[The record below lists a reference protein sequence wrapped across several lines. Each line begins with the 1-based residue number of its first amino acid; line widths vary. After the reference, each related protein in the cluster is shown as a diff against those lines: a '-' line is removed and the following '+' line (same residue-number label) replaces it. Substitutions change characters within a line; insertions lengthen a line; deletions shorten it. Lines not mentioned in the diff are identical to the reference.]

1 MKTTRLIGRVCKRS
15 NALSLPI
22 LIGRRLVRSLE
33 RLYTGH
39 EKRKKCF
46 EMILGLY
53 CAVVSVREGHSAIPV
68 TKAKGIHLFS
78 FRTQKLSPS
87 ALMVLGWT
95 RPGRVGRRRLQVKK
109 RGSNTSLFLC
119 SAVRKF
125 CRIKQYLFRQI
136 Q

>member
-1 MKTTRLIGRVCKRS
+1 
-15 NALSLPI
+15 
-22 LIGRRLVRSLE
+22 
-33 RLYTGH
+33 
-39 EKRKKCF
+39 
-46 EMILGLY
+46 MILGLY

-109 RGSNTSLFLC
+109 RGSNTSLFFVFGGKEIL
-119 SAVRKF
+119 
-125 CRIKQYLFRQI
+125 QD
-136 Q
+136 